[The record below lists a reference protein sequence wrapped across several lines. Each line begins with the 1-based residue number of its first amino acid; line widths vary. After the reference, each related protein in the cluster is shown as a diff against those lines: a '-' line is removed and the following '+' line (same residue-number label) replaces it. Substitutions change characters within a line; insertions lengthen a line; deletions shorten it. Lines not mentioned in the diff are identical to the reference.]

1 MAGNSQRRGAR
12 RTVGSKKGP
21 TVGSGAQR
29 RKGLVGKG
37 PTPAAVDRP
46 GHPAARRAKS
56 KDRAADDARRGSGR
70 GKGGGQKRPRDLVA
84 GRNPVVEALRARTPA
99 VEMLV
104 QQRIDLDERVQEA
117 VTLAD
122 QQALPVK
129 EVPRSTIDD
138 VAGDVTHQ
146 GLVLIT
152 QPFQYTEL
160 DTLLQTD
167 NPLWVVLDHVTD
179 PHNLGAIARSAA
191 AFGATALLVPQRRS
205 APVTPA
211 AWRTSAGALARLPVC
226 HIGNVAQTLQMLQ
239 DNGCFCVG
247 LEADSPHGLQELAR
261 LADGPV
267 ALVIGAEG
275 RGLGPL
281 LAKRCDLLVSIP
293 MTAATESLNASVAA
307 GIALHWVA
315 HRRTIATE

>member
-12 RTVGSKKGP
+12 RTTGSKKGP

-29 RKGLVGKG
+29 RKGLTGKG
-37 PTPAAVDRP
+37 PTPAAADRP
-46 GHPAARRAKS
+46 GHPAARQAKS
-56 KDRAADDARRGSGR
+56 KERAARGAKPGGR
-70 GKGGGQKRPRDLVA
+70 FKGGGQKGPRDLVA
-84 GRNPVVEALRARTPA
+84 GRNPVLEALRARTPA
-99 VEMLV
+99 VELLV
-104 QQRIDLDERVQEA
+104 QQRIDLDDRVQES

-129 EVPRSTIDD
+129 EVPRSAIDD
-138 VAGDVTHQ
+138 IAGDIVHQ
-146 GLVLIT
+146 GVVLIT
-152 QPFQYTEL
+152 QPFAYTEL
-160 DTLLQTD
+160 DTLLHTE

-191 AFGATALLVPQRRS
+191 AFGATALLIPQRRS

-239 DNGCFCVG
+239 DKGCFCIG
-247 LEADSPHGLQELAR
+247 LEADSPHGLEDLAR

-267 ALVIGAEG
+267 ALVVGAEG

-315 HRRTIATE
+315 HRRGVEIG